1 MRDLTKEHQAASGRR
16 LHAFIPKSAHAL
28 LLSAAGFTAAAAL
41 PALAADLTVTPAQQ
55 AEAQRI
61 AQQGIPVSDLS
72 PNAPS
77 QYTVRKG
84 DTLWGISGNFLRQPW
99 RWPELWGMNRQ
110 QIRNPHLIYPG
121 QILYLIQRDGR
132 AWLSTTPGGSGTV
145 RLSPQMR
152 GGDADGAAILS
163 IAAADIEPFL
173 IRPLVVDQDTL
184 ATSARI
190 VAVSESRVILG
201 RDDTGYA
208 RGIPADAPQGGDW
221 QAYRPVTPVRDPVTN
236 SVLGYEAEYEGNVR
250 LARGA
255 QGPDAVSTMQVT
267 QARQEMGVG
276 TLLMPQPAREALRY
290 VPHAPD
296 AQLDG
301 RIAKVYG
308 GVEFG
313 GARQVVVLNLGS
325 QAGVEPGHV
334 LALSRTGETV
344 TDKTDSNRAI
354 RLPDERYGLAFV
366 FRVFP
371 GVSYALVTD
380 ASNVISVGDRASS
393 PR

>member
-16 LHAFIPKSAHAL
+16 LHAFTPKFAGAM
-28 LLSAAGFTAAAAL
+28 LSVAGFTAAASV

-55 AEAQRI
+55 AEARRT
-61 AQQGIPVSDLS
+61 AQQGIPVSELAQ
-72 PNAPS
+72 NAPS
-77 QYTVRKG
+77 QYTVSTG
-84 DTLWGISGNFLRQPW
+84 DTLWGISGRFLRQPW
-99 RWPELWGMNRQ
+99 RWPELWGMNQQ

-121 QILYLIQRDGR
+121 QVLYLIQRDGR

-145 RLSPQMR
+145 HLSPRVR
-152 GGDADGAAILS
+152 GGAVDSAAIQS
-163 IAAADIEPFL
+163 IAATDIEPFL
-173 IRPLVVDQDTL
+173 IRPLVVDEGTL

-190 VAVSESRVILG
+190 VAVPESRVFLG
-201 RDDTGYA
+201 PDDNAYA
-208 RGIPADAPQGGDW
+208 RGIAVDAPPGSDW

-236 SVLGYEAEYEGNVR
+236 AVLGYEAEYEGNAR
-250 LARGA
+250 LARSA

-267 QARQEMGVG
+267 QAQQEMGVG
-276 TLLMPQPAREALRY
+276 TLLMPQPAREAVRY

-296 AQLDG
+296 AEVDG
-301 RIAKVYG
+301 RVAKVYG

-313 GARQVVVLNLGS
+313 GAKQVVVLNVGS
-325 QAGVEPGHV
+325 KAGLEPGHV

-344 TDKTDSNRAI
+344 RDRTDSNRTI

-371 GVSYALVTD
+371 GVAYAFVTD
-380 ASNVISVGDRASS
+380 ASNVIAVGDRATS

>member
-16 LHAFIPKSAHAL
+16 LHAFTL
-28 LLSAAGFTAAAAL
+28 TLLSAAGITAAASL
-41 PALAADLTVTPAQQ
+41 SVRAADLTVTAAQQ
-55 AEAQRI
+55 AEAQRT
-61 AQQGIPVSDLS
+61 ARQGIPIADLA

-77 QYTVRKG
+77 QYTVRNG
-84 DTLWGISGNFLRQPW
+84 DTLWGISGRYLRQPW
-99 RWPELWGMNRQ
+99 RWPELWGMNQQ

-132 AWLSTTPGGSGTV
+132 AWLSTTPAGNGTV
-145 RLSPQMR
+145 QLSPRVR

-163 IAAADIEPFL
+163 ISASDIEPFL
-173 IRPLVVDQDTL
+173 IRPLVVDEGTL

-190 VAVSESRVILG
+190 VAVPESRVYLG
-201 RDDTGYA
+201 RDDSAYA
-208 RGIPADAPQGGDW
+208 RGIAADAPAGSDW

-236 SVLGYEAEYEGNVR
+236 AVLGYEAEYEGNAR

-255 QGPDAVSTMQVT
+255 QGPDAVSTLQVT
-267 QARQEMGVG
+267 QAQQEMGVG
-276 TLLMPQPAREALRY
+276 TLLMPQPAREAVRY

-296 AQLDG
+296 AEVDG
-301 RIAKVYG
+301 RVAKVYG

-313 GARQVVVLNLGS
+313 GAKQVVVLNVGS
-325 QAGVEPGHV
+325 KAGLEPGQV
-334 LALSRTGETV
+334 LALSRAGETV
-344 TDKTDSNRAI
+344 RDRTDQNRSI

-371 GVSYALVTD
+371 GVAYALVTD
-380 ASNVISVGDRASS
+380 ASNVIAVGDRATS

>member
-16 LHAFIPKSAHAL
+16 LHAFIPRFACSL
-28 LLSAAGFTAAAAL
+28 MSAAAFTALTAL
-41 PALAADLTVTPAQQ
+41 PAVAADLAVTTAQQ
-55 AEAQRI
+55 AEAQRS
-61 AQQGIPVSDLS
+61 ARQGIPVADLAAD
-72 PNAPS
+72 APS
-77 QYTVRKG
+77 QYSVRAG
-84 DTLWGISGNFLRQPW
+84 DTLWGISGRFLRQPW
-99 RWPELWGMNRQ
+99 RWPELWGMNQQ

-121 QILYLIQRDGR
+121 QILYLVQRDGR
-132 AWLSTTPGGSGTV
+132 AWLSTAPGSGDTV

-152 GGDADGAAILS
+152 SGATEGAAILS
-163 IAAADIEPFL
+163 IPAADIEPFL
-173 IRPLVVDQDTL
+173 IRPLVVDQGTL
-184 ATSARI
+184 DTSARI

-208 RGIPADAPQGGDW
+208 RGIPADAPPGSDW
-221 QAYRPVTPVRDPVTN
+221 QAYRPATPVRDPVTQA
-236 SVLGYEAEYEGNVR
+236 VLGYEAEYEGNVR

-255 QGPDAVSTMQVT
+255 QGPDAVSTLQVT

-276 TLLMPQPAREALRY
+276 TMLMPQPAREALRY

-301 RIAKVYG
+301 RVAKVYG

-344 TDKTDSNRAI
+344 ADKTDSNRAI

-380 ASNVISVGDRASS
+380 ASNVITVGDRATS
-393 PR
+393 PH

>member
-16 LHAFIPKSAHAL
+16 LHAFTL
-28 LLSAAGFTAAAAL
+28 TLLSAAGITAAATL
-41 PALAADLTVTPAQQ
+41 PARAADLTVTAAQQ
-55 AEAQRI
+55 AEAQRT
-61 AQQGIPVSDLS
+61 ARQGIPIADLA

-77 QYTVRKG
+77 QYTVRNG
-84 DTLWGISGNFLRQPW
+84 DTLWGISGRYLRQPW
-99 RWPELWGMNRQ
+99 RWPELWGMNQQ

-132 AWLSTTPGGSGTV
+132 AWLSTTPAGNGTV
-145 RLSPQMR
+145 QLSPRVR

-163 IAAADIEPFL
+163 ISASDIEPFL
-173 IRPLVVDQDTL
+173 IRPLVVDEGTL

-190 VAVSESRVILG
+190 VAVPESRVYLG
-201 RDDTGYA
+201 RDDSAYA
-208 RGIPADAPQGGDW
+208 RGIAPDAPAGSDW

-236 SVLGYEAEYEGNVR
+236 AVLGYEAEYEGNVR

-255 QGPDAVSTMQVT
+255 QGPDAVSTLQVT
-267 QARQEMGVG
+267 QAQQEMGVG
-276 TLLMPQPAREALRY
+276 TMLMPQPAREAVRY

-296 AQLDG
+296 VEVDG
-301 RIAKVYG
+301 RVAKVYG

-313 GARQVVVLNLGS
+313 GAKQVVVLNVGS
-325 QAGVEPGHV
+325 KAGLEPGQV

-344 TDKTDSNRAI
+344 HDRTDQNRSI

-371 GVSYALVTD
+371 GVAYALVTD
-380 ASNVISVGDRASS
+380 ASNVIAVGDRATS

>member
-16 LHAFIPKSAHAL
+16 LHAFTL
-28 LLSAAGFTAAAAL
+28 TLLSAAGITAAATL
-41 PALAADLTVTPAQQ
+41 PARAADLTVTAAQQ
-55 AEAQRI
+55 AEAQRT
-61 AQQGIPVSDLS
+61 ARQGIPIADLA

-77 QYTVRKG
+77 QYTVRNG
-84 DTLWGISGNFLRQPW
+84 DTLWGISGRYLRQPW
-99 RWPELWGMNRQ
+99 RWPELWGMNQQ

-132 AWLSTTPGGSGTV
+132 AWLSTTPAGNGTV
-145 RLSPQMR
+145 QLSPRVR
-152 GGDADGAAILS
+152 GGDVDGAAILS
-163 IAAADIEPFL
+163 ISASDIEPFL
-173 IRPLVVDQDTL
+173 IRPLVVDEGTL

-190 VAVSESRVILG
+190 VAVPESRVYLG
-201 RDDTGYA
+201 RDDSAYA
-208 RGIPADAPQGGDW
+208 RGIAPDAPAGSDW

-236 SVLGYEAEYEGNVR
+236 AVLGYEAEYEGNVR

-255 QGPDAVSTMQVT
+255 QGPDAVSTLQVT
-267 QARQEMGVG
+267 QAQQEMGVG
-276 TLLMPQPAREALRY
+276 TMLMPQPAREAVRY

-296 AQLDG
+296 VEVDG
-301 RIAKVYG
+301 RVAKVYG

-313 GARQVVVLNLGS
+313 GAKQVVVLNVGS
-325 QAGVEPGHV
+325 KAGLEPGQV

-344 TDKTDSNRAI
+344 HDRTDQNRSI

-371 GVSYALVTD
+371 GVAYALVTD
-380 ASNVISVGDRASS
+380 ASNVIAVGDRATS